1 MRRGILADSSMLRGE
16 PPLEY
21 LAKANKLERQGKEV
35 VRFEIGQPDF
45 DTPENVKEA
54 AIKALREGFTHY
66 VPSDGI
72 PELKEAIQEDIER
85 SRGFKPT
92 LDQILV
98 LPGAKPGL
106 YFSLISTIQKRDE
119 VIYQNPCFFT
129 FDSMV
134 GYMGAKKVQ
143 VPLYEENEFRMTP
156 KEVKERITVD
166 TKMIIIN
173 SPQNPTGAVLT
184 EDDIKAIAEMAAD
197 NDIYI
202 LSDEIYSKMY
212 YEGLEHNSPSYLD
225 ECNERTIIIDGFS
238 KAYSMTGWRLGYA
251 VAPEEIIHEME
262 LLLADAISCTT
273 SFAQKGAVE
282 ALRGPQDFTKMMMEE
297 FTKRRNALVEG
308 INEEVPGMSC
318 IYPKGAF
325 YAFPNIK
332 ETGMTSEEVA
342 KYMLNDAGVAL
353 LPGTAFGSQGEGF
366 LRISY
371 AQSLDMIEK
380 GIERMKK
387 AMNEKL

>member
-1 MRRGILADSSMLRGE
+1 MRKGILADSSMLRGE

-21 LAKANKLERQGKEV
+21 LAKANELERQGKEI
-35 VRFEIGQPDF
+35 VRFEIGQPDY

-72 PELKEAIQEDIER
+72 PELKEAIQEDIEK
-85 SRGFKPT
+85 SRGFRPT

-106 YFSLISTIQKRDE
+106 YFSLISTIQKEDE

-156 KEVKERITVD
+156 KEVKERITSD

-184 EDDIKAIAEMAAD
+184 EDDIKAIAEIAAD

-212 YEGLEHNSPSYLD
+212 YDGLEHNSPSYRD

-308 INEEVPGMSC
+308 INKEVPGMSC

-353 LPGTAFGSQGEGF
+353 LPGTSFGSQGEGF

-387 AMNEKL
+387 AMEENL